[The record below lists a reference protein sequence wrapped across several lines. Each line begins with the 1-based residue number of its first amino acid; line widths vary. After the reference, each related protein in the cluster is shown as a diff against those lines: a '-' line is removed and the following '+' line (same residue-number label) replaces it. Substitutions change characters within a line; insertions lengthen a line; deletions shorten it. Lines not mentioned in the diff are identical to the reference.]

1 MLQGTTLKQIRLYYG
16 FTQQELA
23 DKLGVTR
30 GYLSQIE
37 RGLKPFSPR
46 LQMKLAKYTTPTR
59 DLIDTLDQL
68 KNLNELEKSS

>member
-23 DKLGVTR
+23 DKLGITR
-30 GYLSQIE
+30 GYLSQLE
-37 RGLKPFSPR
+37 RGLKPVSLR
-46 LQMKLAKYTTPTR
+46 VQIKLAKYTTPKR

-68 KNLNELEKSS
+68 KKFNRT

>member
-1 MLQGTTLKQIRLYYG
+1 MDGKTLKEIRLFYEI
-16 FTQQELA
+16 TQQQLA

-37 RGLKPFSPR
+37 RGLKPVSPQ
-46 LQMKLAKYTTPTR
+46 LQMKIAKLTTPTR

-68 KNLNELEKSS
+68 KFLSNRDKRT